1 VQIGFLLAYK
11 QLDISLEIS
20 GVAQLTLSV
29 DYLNNEKTV
38 SSSIEEFTVF

>member
-1 VQIGFLLAYK
+1 LDYR

-29 DYLNNEKTV
+29 DYFNNEKNRNFF
-38 SSSIEEFTVF
+38 I